1 MSKLIPRDEIFD
13 IYWYFAHER
22 NEIFYRKMN
31 GDPKPWTNDA
41 ILQKYKFT
49 NTYRV
54 NDRVSQYLLSNV
66 IYNGKEYKPEDMMFR
81 IILFKIFNTEPT
93 WQALEKEFGDIT
105 LDNFDAEVY
114 GEFID
119 KLSCIQPVESTAY
132 MLYPLAGK
140 YQSKHRNYL
149 LLLEKEFKKKNL
161 GERLLEARNFRKA
174 FEVMNSVGGFGKFI
188 SYQYITDLN
197 YSPFVNWQECDFTI
211 PGGGAK
217 RGIAKVFKSLGG
229 LSEEQAIWYMYDHQ
243 EEEFAKRGYNF
254 HKLGNKRRMQPI
266 DCQNVFCE
274 TDKYCREAHPELK
287 SACAQIKNTYTKS
300 KPSIN
305 FIYPPKWGL
314 DFTNDK
320 K

>member
-1 MSKLIPRDEIFD
+1 
-13 IYWYFAHER
+13 
-22 NEIFYRKMN
+22 
-31 GDPKPWTNDA
+31 
-41 ILQKYKFT
+41 
-49 NTYRV
+49 
-54 NDRVSQYLLSNV
+54 
-66 IYNGKEYKPEDMMFR
+66 MFR

-93 WQALEKEFGDIT
+93 WQA
-105 LDNFDAEVY
+105 
-114 GEFID
+114 
-119 KLSCIQPVESTAY
+119 
-132 MLYPLAGK
+132 
-140 YQSKHRNYL
+140 
-149 LLLEKEFKKKNL
+149 LEKEFKKKNL

-188 SYQYITDLN
+188 SY
-197 YSPFVNWQECDFTI
+197 
-211 PGGGAK
+211 
-217 RGIAKVFKSLGG
+217 
-229 LSEEQAIWYMYDHQ
+229 H
-243 EEEFAKRGYNF
+243 NF

>member
-1 MSKLIPRDEIFD
+1 M
-13 IYWYFAHER
+13 
-22 NEIFYRKMN
+22 
-31 GDPKPWTNDA
+31 
-41 ILQKYKFT
+41 
-49 NTYRV
+49 
-54 NDRVSQYLLSNV
+54 LSNV

-93 WQALEKEFGDIT
+93 
-105 LDNFDAEVY
+105 
-114 GEFID
+114 
-119 KLSCIQPVESTAY
+119 
-132 MLYPLAGK
+132 
-140 YQSKHRNYL
+140 
-149 LLLEKEFKKKNL
+149 
-161 GERLLEARNFRKA
+161 
-174 FEVMNSVGGFGKFI
+174 
-188 SYQYITDLN
+188 
-197 YSPFVNWQECDFTI
+197 WQECDFTI